1 MRRALLA
8 MSAAMLPILGH
19 AAPERQDFGQPEVTF
34 SASDFAREAYDILQP
49 SNVDATGSVITITY
63 DDDPRI
69 PSSLIWRAPIT
80 GSTLVQS
87 GTDWQLTSAQTSAG
101 LTVGASS
108 IRGMMDGGEITWRDM
123 EIDLVNGS
131 ISAVVSGSNG
141 LDDAGRVTVASIG
154 QVSKSLTVAPYNPNL
169 CCMPT
174 PHVYELGTF
183 EVTLS
188 ELTLTD
194 AGATTLMQGL
204 GINSN
209 SLGRPVV
216 EMFKG
221 TSLGDITLTEYYVA
235 EAGTFVAS
243 VPEPSTWALTLLG
256 LTGVAAAARAR
267 RHTA

>member
-1 MRRALLA
+1 MRLALLTI
-8 MSAAMLPILGH
+8 SAAMLPILGH

-63 DDDPRI
+63 DDQW
-69 PSSLIWRAPIT
+69 SSTSLNWRAPIT
-80 GSTLVQS
+80 SSTLLQS
-87 GTDWQLTSAQTSAG
+87 GADWQLSTVQTSGG
-101 LTVGASS
+101 LTVRADFLIGLT
-108 IRGMMDGGEITWRDM
+108 DGGEITWRDM